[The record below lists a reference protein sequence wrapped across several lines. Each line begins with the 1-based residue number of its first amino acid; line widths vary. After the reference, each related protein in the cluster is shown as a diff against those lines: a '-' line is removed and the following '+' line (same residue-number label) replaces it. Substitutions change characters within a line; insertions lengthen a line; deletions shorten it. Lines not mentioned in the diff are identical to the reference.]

1 MSEIPRR
8 NVHVFSSSGVE
19 VAGEFGGSSMLVY
32 LLNHF
37 RLLPAWGRFNF
48 HVRLLD
54 QRRLLHSCQMGSVP
68 LPV

>member
-19 VAGEFGGSSMLVY
+19 VAGEFDGSSMLVH
-32 LLNHF
+32 LLNRV
-37 RLLPAWGRFNF
+37 RLLPAWGRFSL
-48 HVRLLD
+48 HVRPLD
-54 QRRLLHSCQMGSVP
+54 QRCLLHSCRMDSVP